1 MRRLFMLWVCMC
13 ALGATTVWAD
23 SDKPIQYKDLP
34 VAAQR
39 FVERHFPGR
48 KIALAR
54 MDAGF
59 FDKSYDVIFV
69 NGDKIE
75 FDKKG
80 DWKEMRSARGGVVPA
95 SAVPAAINTRVT
107 RDYPGIYIMEIERDK
122 NEYEVKLSN
131 GRDLTFDKR
140 FRLIDMD

>member
-1 MRRLFMLWVCMC
+1 MF
-13 ALGATTVWAD
+13 
-23 SDKPIQYKDLP
+23 Y
-34 VAAQR
+34 
-39 FVERHFPGR
+39 
-48 KIALAR
+48 
-54 MDAGF
+54 MDTF
-59 FDKSYDVIFV
+59 FV

-107 RDYPGIYIMEIERDK
+107 RDYPGIYIVEIERDK